1 MKIFEPIDIG
11 SVKLKNRL
19 FRGATWLGATG
30 LNGEVTDTLI
40 SRCVE
45 YSEGGP
51 ALIITGFAFI
61 APEGALLP
69 AMMAVDDDARI
80 GGLKRLTDAVHA
92 VESGAKIFC
101 QIVHCGKWRQPFVRS
116 TYDDT
121 FAADETKD
129 PFIKMGGTGET
140 CPAAGEEQ
148 ILDVIGK
155 WAAAAGR
162 CKASGFDG
170 IELHFGHGFGAAG
183 WFSPLWNHRTDRW
196 GGNLENRSRFGVEI
210 IRAVRK
216 EVGDWTVIAKIN
228 SEDGVEG
235 GMTHNDMVFFAEQ
248 LVKAGID
255 GLEISGG
262 SPGVV
267 AGKLH
272 PSRFAKAGKE
282 GENGEGYFAGA
293 AAIVRSA
300 VGGSGTGKV
309 PIIGVGG
316 WRTPAI
322 MEKHAGSSCDAFA
335 LSRPLINDP
344 YIVNKWINDP
354 AHLTGC
360 ISCNKCL
367 NGEGPVVCRKDE

>member
-19 FRGATWLGATG
+19 FRSATWLGAAG
-30 LNGEVTDTLI
+30 LAGKVTETLI
-40 SRCVE
+40 SRSVE
-45 YSEGGP
+45 CSEGGP
-51 ALIITGFAFI
+51 ALFITGFAYI
-61 APEGALLP
+61 VPEGALLP
-69 AMMAVDDDARI
+69 AMIAVDDDTKI
-80 GGLKRLTDAVHA
+80 DGLTKLTDAVHA
-92 VESGAKIFC
+92 DKSGVKIFC
-101 QIVHCGKWRQPFVRS
+101 QIVHCGMWRLPFVRTS
-116 TYDDT
+116 YEDT

-129 PFIKMGGTGET
+129 PFVKMGGTGET
-140 CPAAGEEQ
+140 CPPASEEQ

-183 WFSPLWNHRTDRW
+183 WFSPLWNHRTDSA
-196 GGNLENRSRFGVEI
+196 N
-210 IRAVRK
+210 
-216 EVGDWTVIAKIN
+216 IN
-228 SEDGVEG
+228 CEDGVEG
-235 GMTHNDMVFFAEQ
+235 GVTHDDSVFLAEQ
-248 LVKAGID
+248 LVEAGID

-262 SPGVV
+262 SPG
-267 AGKLH
+267 AGGGKLEAA
-272 PSRFAKAGKE
+272 RLAKAGKE

-293 AAIVRSA
+293 AARVKAA

-322 MEKHAGSSCDAFA
+322 MEKHAGGSCDAFG

-344 YIVNKWINDP
+344 GIVNKWKNDP
-354 AHLTGC
+354 NHLTGC

-367 NGEGPVVCRKDE
+367 KGEGPVLCRKDE